1 MEETTMKR
9 QSLADFVF
17 EKFISFNAERKF
29 IYVQG
34 HLKAEGPEKKV
45 LLKLEKEAF
54 DEQAI

>member
-1 MEETTMKR
+1 MEETTMIR

-17 EKFISFNAERKF
+17 EKVLSSDTEQKS

-34 HLKAEGPEKKV
+34 HLKADGPEKKV
-45 LLKLEKEAF
+45 LLKLVKEAF

>member
-1 MEETTMKR
+1 MEETTMIR

-17 EKFISFNAERKF
+17 EKVLSSDIEQKS

-34 HLKAEGPEKKV
+34 HLMADGPEKKV
-45 LLKLEKEAF
+45 LLKLVKEAF

>member
-1 MEETTMKR
+1 MIR

-17 EKFISFNAERKF
+17 EKVLSSDIEQKS

-34 HLKAEGPEKKV
+34 HLMADGPEKKV
-45 LLKLEKEAF
+45 LLKLVKEAF

>member
-1 MEETTMKR
+1 MEEKSMIR

-17 EKFISFNAERKF
+17 EKVLSSNTERKS

-34 HLKAEGPEKKV
+34 HLKADGSEKKV

-54 DEQAI
+54 DEPAI

>member
-17 EKFISFNAERKF
+17 EMVISSNAERKF

-54 DEQAI
+54 DE